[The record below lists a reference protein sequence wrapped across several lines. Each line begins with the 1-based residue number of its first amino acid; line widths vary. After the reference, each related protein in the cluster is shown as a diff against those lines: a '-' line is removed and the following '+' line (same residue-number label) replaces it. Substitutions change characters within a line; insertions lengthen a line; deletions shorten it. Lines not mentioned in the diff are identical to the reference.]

1 MKGGWGDGLVKQC
14 LQCKHR
20 DLGLDPQH
28 VNKKSG
34 ICSSEL
40 GGGDRYVSGPHWQ
53 ASLDEPRSSRLI
65 NRPVSK

>member
-14 LQCKHR
+14 LQRKRR

-34 ICSSEL
+34 M
-40 GGGDRYVSGPHWQ
+40 GQ
-53 ASLDEPRSSRLI
+53 AFAARSLEVETGTSLDLTGKQVLMNLGAPG
-65 NRPVSK
+65 